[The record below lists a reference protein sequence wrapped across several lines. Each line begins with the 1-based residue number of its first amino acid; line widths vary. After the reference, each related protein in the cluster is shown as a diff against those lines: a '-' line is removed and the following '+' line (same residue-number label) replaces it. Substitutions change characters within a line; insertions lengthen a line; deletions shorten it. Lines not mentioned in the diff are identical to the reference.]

1 VRDEKAV
8 VGSYSRMSSSADHVR
23 EQARECCLN
32 AVLADDIDRGTH
44 WLEAAAR
51 WLALGRPEGV
61 LTQPKVTSVTTRPDT
76 VPTAPRDT
84 EART

>member
-1 VRDEKAV
+1 
-8 VGSYSRMSSSADHVR
+8 MSSNADHFR

-61 LTQPKVTSVTTRPDT
+61 LTPPKVITTRPDT
-76 VPTAPRDT
+76 VPTAPRGT
-84 EART
+84 